1 MAEVVH
7 NDAAVVRPC
16 TEKRSRKITPAHR
29 KPMPVR
35 MPCAI
40 RVGSITSRC
49 SGRATKPQL
58 AWCMAASIRTQDVMH
73 TRMWVRKPAGWP

>member
-1 MAEVVH
+1 
-7 NDAAVVRPC
+7 
-16 TEKRSRKITPAHR
+16 
-29 KPMPVR
+29 MPVR